1 MSRRRLG
8 LPAEATHPLLRP
20 PSSLRPPS
28 PPLTP
33 HFPLPFY
40 PRSLP
45 RQTLALLEQRLR
57 QVVTDTARVDQSLE
71 AAAQA
76 QAQAQAQAA
85 ALPASA
91 FAAYGGYANG
101 YAAAMP
107 MGPGLV
113 HVEAHHLPPMAVA
126 PGPSFDGA
134 MADHGFLRP

>member
-85 ALPASA
+85 A
-91 FAAYGGYANG
+91 
-101 YAAAMP
+101 AAA
-107 MGPGLV
+107 
-113 HVEAHHLPPMAVA
+113 AAAVA
-126 PGPSFDGA
+126 AAAAAAVAAVAVEEDAVRMICTSK
-134 MADHGFLRP
+134 H